1 MPKEKVNQRISR
13 RKNSSNITN
22 SKTATSEADKI
33 AARLA
38 AARSIK
44 SSTQRKRQDANVE
57 LVASSSQSRGVR
69 NFEDSCNLSQIQE
82 QEMRDEDREE
92 ALAALAD
99 ASSNMNTLRSME
111 NAPTDT
117 TKTFYSHMIEGL
129 KRSLGQNKHIYEA
142 IYEMKASQDA
152 FQKETNEKLNII
164 SEKINQL
171 ITPEDSYWKS
181 LASKTC
187 KTQLP
192 ILGLY
197 PDDSEFKKGFESI
210 LEQEKPG
217 YIEQLGLQWNHF
229 YLERVRPLCRDV
241 IKSRRCDKAK
251 DVRSAMFDIF
261 GENLLTRINTS
272 AGAGDIATFKN
283 SNNTKN
289 AFKCLFISDDDGTLP
304 YIEAI
309 KKKAWERKKTTLMDT
324 AFTLAVCEIV
334 LNLRHPRISVSDNAL
349 HKRFDL
355 YLVYCIHN
363 FKEIT
368 SEITKQVRQDELGK
382 TCDNSDDTSESDDHR
397 YDDRDE
403 DQENDQVDKEL
414 GENYNIDQDQTIDE

>member
-22 SKTATSEADKI
+22 SKTATSEANKI
-33 AARLA
+33 AACLA
-38 AARSIK
+38 A
-44 SSTQRKRQDANVE
+44 V
-57 LVASSSQSRGVR
+57 SSQSRGAR

-82 QEMRDEDREE
+82 QGMRDEDREE

-229 YLERVRPLCRDV
+229 YLGCVRLLCRDV

-261 GENLLTRINTS
+261 GKNLLTRINTF

-289 AFKCLFISDDDGTLP
+289 AFKCLFISDDDGTLL

-309 KKKAWERKKTTLMDT
+309 KKKAWRRKKTTLMDT
-324 AFTLAVCEIV
+324 AFILAVCEIV
-334 LNLRHPRISVSDNAL
+334 LNLRHPRISVSNNAL

-355 YLVYCIHN
+355 YLDCVHN
-363 FKEIT
+363 FKKIT

>member
-13 RKNSSNITN
+13 RKNSSNVTN
-22 SKTATSEADKI
+22 SKTAISEANKI

-38 AARSIK
+38 AAR
-44 SSTQRKRQDANVE
+44 
-57 LVASSSQSRGVR
+57 VAR
-69 NFEDSCNLSQIQE
+69 NFEDSCDLLQIQE
-82 QEMRDEDREE
+82 QEMRDDNREE
-92 ALAALAD
+92 TLAPLAD

-111 NAPTDT
+111 NAPIDT
-117 TKTFYSHMIEGL
+117 SKTFYLHMIEGL
-129 KRSLGQNKHIYEA
+129 KRNLGQNKHIYDA
-142 IYEMKASQDA
+142 IHEMKTSQDV
-152 FQKETNEKLNII
+152 FQKETNEKLNTI

-181 LASKTC
+181 LASKAC
-187 KTQLP
+187 KIQLP

-217 YIEQLGLQWNHF
+217 YIEQLGLQWNQ
-229 YLERVRPLCRDV
+229 YYSGRIRPLCRDV
-241 IKSRRCDKAK
+241 IKSQRCDKAK
-251 DVRSAMFDIF
+251 DIRSAMFDIF
-261 GENLLTRINTS
+261 GKNLLTRINTS
-272 AGAGDIATFKN
+272 AGAEDITAFKN
-283 SNNTKN
+283 SNNTKK
-289 AFKCLFISDDDGTLP
+289 AFKCLFISDDDGALP

-309 KKKAWERKKTTLMDT
+309 KKKAWGKKKTTLMDT

-334 LNLRHPRISVSDNAL
+334 LNPRHPRISVSDNAL

-355 YLVYCIHN
+355 YLDCICN

-382 TCDNSDDTSESDDHR
+382 TCDNSDDTSESNDHH

-403 DQENDQVDKEL
+403 DQKNDQVDKEL
-414 GENYNIDQDQTIDE
+414 GENNNDINQNQTIDE

>member
-22 SKTATSEADKI
+22 SKTATSEANKI
-33 AARLA
+33 AACLA
-38 AARSIK
+38 A
-44 SSTQRKRQDANVE
+44 V
-57 LVASSSQSRGVR
+57 SSQSRGAR

-82 QEMRDEDREE
+82 QGMRDEDREE

-229 YLERVRPLCRDV
+229 YLGCVRLLCRDV

-251 DVRSAMFDIF
+251 DVRSAI
-261 GENLLTRINTS
+261 
-272 AGAGDIATFKN
+272 
-283 SNNTKN
+283 
-289 AFKCLFISDDDGTLP
+289 DDDGTLL

-309 KKKAWERKKTTLMDT
+309 KKKAWRRKKTTLMDT
-324 AFTLAVCEIV
+324 AFILAVCEIV
-334 LNLRHPRISVSDNAL
+334 LNLRHPRISVSNNAL

-355 YLVYCIHN
+355 YLDCVHN
-363 FKEIT
+363 FKKIT

-382 TCDNSDDTSESDDHR
+382 TCDNSDDTSESDDHVMMIVMKIKR
-397 YDDRDE
+397 MIKSIKNLAKITIS
-403 DQENDQVDKEL
+403 DQIKQLMNKVNLKHISRFVRRQVFV
-414 GENYNIDQDQTIDE
+414 II